1 MILTATVIKIESAS
15 EFVDGVQRAYFKVSE
30 ATPGVLFSEL
40 RVPNTE
46 GWAVDDTLQI
56 SVTRDQK
63 RLVSRGA

>member
-1 MILTATVIKIESAS
+1 MILTATVVKIQSAS
-15 EFVDGVQRAYFKVSE
+15 EFTDKTQRVYLKVDDADSMYAE
-30 ATPGVLFSEL
+30 I
-40 RVPNTE
+40 RVRNTE